1 MTTRKWGSEF
11 QVNTTLPGSQ
21 DQSSVTALSDGGFM
35 VAWRD
40 NGITDS
46 VIRLQRYDA
55 QGNAVGG
62 EITAPSVGGDQ
73 SSPDLI
79 QLANGNLWLSNTDF
93 DSTTDDDAEG
103 AVIDF
108 AGGLV
113 ISRQLAGTFDD
124 EEQTAIASLGANGS
138 VGVYLNNSVNGG
150 DIRMDIYNAAGG
162 LVADGFAVNTN
173 VFGTLAGI
181 QQSPEVA
188 ANAAGNRIAVTWRD
202 AAAANGEIHARVFDN
217 GGNQIAAEFKVNIP
231 STSPQQPAI
240 AWISNDRFVVT
251 WSEFS
256 AAPVAD
262 TNFSIQFA
270 VYSETGT
277 LIGSQRL
284 ANTTTAGVQ
293 QASDIVALKDGGF
306 AIAWEDASQTGGDSD
321 SSAIRLQVFNA
332 LGEKRGDELL
342 VNTTAFGDQFQ
353 VSLAT
358 LSDGRIAVTWRDV
371 GTGEVMAQI
380 VDPRD
385 GVVDGTSAADT
396 LYGHD
401 AVGDVITGFDGA
413 DSISGLAGDDTI
425 FGGAGGDTLA
435 GGRGDDSAHGG
446 ADIDTLNGNQGDDQ
460 LFGGKEADTLTGGK
474 GDDEYNGGAGNDV
487 IFEGDGADAINGGA
501 DIDKVDYFLAAAGIT
516 TSLDGALTATGA
528 AAGDTYISIE
538 HLAGSN
544 FADILRG
551 NASANTIFG
560 RNGDDRIIGAG
571 GADTLLGNAGS
582 DSFAYGNVSE
592 SAPSARDQIT
602 DFTVVA
608 GNGTTFADRIDLS
621 AIDAIAGGGNNAFAF
636 IGSGPFTAA
645 GQVRVTAS
653 GGSDTLVEINT
664 SGASGAEMAII
675 LKGIL
680 PTAVFDE
687 DFVL

>member
-11 QVNTTLPGSQ
+11 QVNTQAT
-21 DQSSVTALSDGGFM
+21 SVQWQPAITSLSDGGFM
-35 VAWRD
+35 VAW
-40 NGITDS
+40 TDENPAIDE
-46 VIRLQRYDA
+46 IRMQRFDA
-55 QGNAVGG
+55 LGNPVAS
-62 EITAPSVGGDQ
+62 EFLPFDDQ
-73 SSPDLI
+73 NSLSGSNSDLV
-79 QLANGNLWLSNTDF
+79 QLADGTIWFVSDRAGG
-93 DSTTDDDAEG
+93 SATTDGQVVTLEG
-103 AVIDF
+103 ANIRDQF
-108 AGGLV
+108 L
-113 ISRQLAGTFDD
+113 LAATGSD
-124 EEQTAIASLGANGS
+124 AAVVSLGSNGAAV
-138 VGVYLNNSVNGG
+138 VGVAFNDLFMNFYDSIGNSVTT
-150 DIRMDIYNAAGG
+150 IS
-162 LVADGFAVNTN
+162 VNTN

-181 QQSPEVA
+181 QISPEVA
-188 ANAAGNRIAVTWRD
+188 TNSAGNRIAVTWRD
-202 AAAANGEIHARVFDN
+202 VADSNIHARVFDN
-217 GGNQIAAEFKVNIP
+217 AGNEITTEFRVNTP
-231 STSPQQPAI
+231 SNTPQVPEI
-240 AWISNDRFVVT
+240 VWISNDRFVVT

-284 ANTTTAGVQ
+284 ANTTTAGIQ

-306 AIAWEDASQTGGDSD
+306 AIAWEDVSQTGGDSD

-332 LGEKRGDELL
+332 LGEKRGEELL
-342 VNTTAFGDQFQ
+342 VNTTTSVSQSQ

-358 LSDGRIAVTWRDV
+358 LSDGRIAVTWRDF

-446 ADIDTLNGNQGDDQ
+446 ADSDTLNGNQGDDQ

-487 IFEGDGADAINGGA
+487 IFEGDGADTINGGA

-551 NASANTIFG
+551 NSGANTIFG

-621 AIDAIAGGGNNAFAF
+621 AIDAIAGGGNDAFAF

-653 GGSDTLVEINT
+653 GASDTLVEINT
-664 SGASGAEMAII
+664 SGASVAEMAII

>member
-11 QVNTTLPGSQ
+11 QVNTQAT
-21 DQSSVTALSDGGFM
+21 SVQWQPAITSLSDGGFM
-35 VAWRD
+35 VAW
-40 NGITDS
+40 TDQNPAIDE
-46 VIRLQRYDA
+46 IRMQRFDA
-55 QGNAVGG
+55 QGNPVAS
-62 EITAPSVGGDQ
+62 EFLPFDDQ
-73 SSPDLI
+73 NSLSGSNSDLV
-79 QLANGNLWLSNTDF
+79 QLADGTIWFVSDRAGG
-93 DSTTDDDAEG
+93 SATTDGQVVTLEG
-103 AVIDF
+103 ANVRD
-108 AGGLV
+108 
-113 ISRQLAGTFDD
+113 QLLLAA
-124 EEQTAIASLGANGS
+124 TASDAAVVSLGSNGAAV
-138 VGVYLNNSVNGG
+138 VGVAFN
-150 DIRMDIYNAAGG
+150 DIFMNYYDSIGSFVSAIS
-162 LVADGFAVNTN
+162 VNTN
-173 VFGTLAGI
+173 DFGTLAGI
-181 QQSPEVA
+181 QESPEVA
-188 ANAAGNRIAVTWRD
+188 ANAAGNRIAVTWID
-202 AAAANGEIHARVFDN
+202 AAGNEIHARVFDN
-217 GGNQIAAEFKVNIP
+217 LGTQIAAEFKVNIP

-240 AWISNDRFVVT
+240 VWISNDRFVVT
-251 WSEFS
+251 WTEFS

-262 TNFSIQFA
+262 TSLASIQYA
-270 VYSETGT
+270 IYTENAS
-277 LIGSQRL
+277 LIGSQKL
-284 ANTTTAGVQ
+284 ANTTTTNQ
-293 QASDIVALKDGGF
+293 QQFSDIVALKDGGF
-306 AIAWEDASQTGGDSD
+306 AIAWEDFSQIGGDS
-321 SSAIRLQVFNA
+321 SGNAIRLQLFNA

-342 VNTTAFGDQFQ
+342 VNTTTSGNQYEI
-353 VSLAT
+353 SLAT
-358 LSDGRIAVTWRDV
+358 LSDGRIVVSWSYV
-371 GTGEVMAQI
+371 STGEIMSQI

-435 GGRGDDSAHGG
+435 GGRGDDAAYGG

-501 DIDKVDYFLAAAGIT
+501 DIDKVDYFLAAAGLT

-621 AIDAIAGGGNNAFAF
+621 AIDAIAGGGNDAFAF

-653 GGSDTLVEINT
+653 GASDTLVEINT

>member
-1 MTTRKWGSEF
+1 MTTRKWGTEF
-11 QVNTTLPGSQ
+11 QVNT
-21 DQSSVTALSDGGFM
+21 QSLGNQRQSAVTALSDGGFM
-35 VAWRD
+35 VAW
-40 NGITDS
+40 TDQNPA
-46 VIRLQRYDA
+46 IDEIKMQRFDA
-55 QGNAVGG
+55 QGIAVGSEFLPFDDSNG
-62 EITAPSVGGDQ
+62 FTGSN
-73 SSPDLI
+73 PDLVQLTDGNIWFVSDRLNGVTYSDGQVITLDGTSVRNQYI
-79 QLANGNLWLSNTDF
+79 QGNVSD
-93 DSTTDDDAEG
+93 
-103 AVIDF
+103 VH
-108 AGGLV
+108 V
-113 ISRQLAGTFDD
+113 
-124 EEQTAIASLGANGS
+124 ASLGSNGAVV
-138 VGVYLNNSVNGG
+138 VGTESG
-150 DIRMDIYNAAGG
+150 DIKMRIYDVTGTLSPTSIPVLA
-162 LVADGFAVNTN
+162 NTN
-173 VFGTLAGI
+173 AFGTLSAL
-181 QQSPEVA
+181 QEQPAVA
-188 ANAAGNRIAVTWRD
+188 ANASGTRYAVTWYD
-202 AAAANGEIHARVFDN
+202 GGTTSGVHCRVFDS
-217 GGNQIAAEFKVNIP
+217 GGIELAAEFTAGTSSGLEP
-231 STSPQQPAI
+231 SVTWI
-240 AWISNDRFVVT
+240 AEDRFVLA
-251 WSEFS
+251 WADFNP
-256 AAPVAD
+256 AALDAS
-262 TNFSIQFA
+262 TYGIYYQ
-270 VYSETGT
+270 VYGT
-277 LIGSQRL
+277 DGTAIGPRGL
-284 ANTTTAGVQ
+284 ANTETHEDQ
-293 QASDIVALKDGGF
+293 SSSDIVSLKGGGF
-306 AIAWEDASQTGGDSD
+306 AIAWTDRSTIGGDS
-321 SSAIRLQVFNA
+321 SFSAIKLQILNS

-342 VNTTAFGDQFQ
+342 VNTTTLGLQDD
-353 VSLAT
+353 VHLAT
-358 LSDGRIAVTWRDV
+358 LADGRIAVTWTDV
-371 GTGEVMAQI
+371 SSGEVMAQI

-413 DSISGLAGDDTI
+413 DTMFGLNGDDNI
-425 FGGAGGDTLA
+425 HGGQGADTA
-435 GGRGDDSAHGG
+435 NGGRGDDAAYGG
-446 ADIDTLNGNQGDDQ
+446 ADGDTLNGNQGDDQ

-653 GGSDTLVEINT
+653 GASDTLVEINT
-664 SGASGAEMAII
+664 TGTSGAEMAII